1 MPDKTDPSEV
11 VIPVVEE
18 HARIETHAVPV
29 GKVRVSTKVTEHLE
43 RVEADLARED
53 VRVVRVPIN
62 RPIDTMPAI
71 REEDGV
77 VIFPVVEETL
87 VVEKRLFLREEIRLV
102 RNRRTEHVQQDVTV
116 RTSEAVVE
124 REGGGNG

>member
-1 MPDKTDPSEV
+1 MSDKTQPGEV

-18 HARIETHAVPV
+18 HARIETRAVPI
-29 GKVRVSTKVTEHLE
+29 GKVRVSTKINEQVE

-62 RPIDTMPAI
+62 RPVDAVPAI

-87 VVEKRLFLREEIRLV
+87 VVEKRLILREEIRLV
-102 RNRRTEHVQQDVTV
+102 RNRHTEHVQQDVTV
-116 RTSEAVVE
+116 RSSEAVIE
-124 REGGGNG
+124 REGEGGA

>member
-18 HARIETHAVPV
+18 HARIETRTVPI
-29 GKVRVSTKVTEHLE
+29 GKVRVSTKISEHLE

-62 RPIDTMPAI
+62 RPVDAMPAI

-87 VVEKRLFLREEIRLV
+87 IVEKRLILREEIRLV
-102 RNRRTEHVQQDVTV
+102 RNRHTEHVQQDVTV
-116 RTSEAVVE
+116 RSSEAVIE
-124 REGGGNG
+124 REGEGNA

>member
-1 MPDKTDPSEV
+1 MTDKPHSDEV

-18 HARIETHAVPV
+18 HARIETQTRPV
-29 GKVRVSTKVTEHLE
+29 GKVRVSTKITEHLE

-62 RPIDTMPAI
+62 RPVDAMPGI
-71 REEDGV
+71 REEEGAV
-77 VIFPVVEETL
+77 VFPVVEERL
-87 VVEKRLFLREEIRLV
+87 VVEKRLFLVEEIRLV

-116 RTSEAVVE
+116 RSSEAVIE
-124 REGGGNG
+124 REGEGGG